1 VEALNEL
8 IDNELI
14 DSSFTARETPFG
26 FVQGRLS
33 LRLKSGSAKMT
44 PFDRAASLQN
54 QQHLHL
60 PRFTGCFGNQF
71 ADYCCDIYPCRD
83 RLYFVAHATVC
94 CGVV

>member
-1 VEALNEL
+1 
-8 IDNELI
+8 
-14 DSSFTARETPFG
+14 
-26 FVQGRLS
+26 
-33 LRLKSGSAKMT
+33 MT

-94 CGVV
+94 SGVV